1 MESLGGVAL
10 GATAVLL
17 ASSALKKSL
26 KDSARR
32 DASCSFEAWQEKTLF
47 FELIVSFCDMIW
59 LVLRRLEHRMHTH
72 VQRRLQINET
82 DRMIQTNIIQI
93 YMQSADIIIYICIH
107 AERFM

>member
-47 FELIVSFCDMIW
+47 FLSLLYLFVIW
-59 LVLRRLEHRMHTH
+59 YGL
-72 VQRRLQINET
+72 
-82 DRMIQTNIIQI
+82 
-93 YMQSADIIIYICIH
+93 Y
-107 AERFM
+107 